1 MDKITEKAA
10 NKTNG
15 FIALFIVI
23 GLFALDIFLLATGIR
38 TDDTSILWFF
48 YSIRIYFIC

>member
-1 MDKITEKAA
+1 MDKITEKRA

-23 GLFALDIFLLATGIR
+23 ALFALDIFLLVTR
-38 TDDTSILWFF
+38 
-48 YSIRIYFIC
+48 Y